1 MNKYAIILAAGKGT
15 RMKSDR
21 PKVLH
26 EVAGKTM
33 LAHVVAATSA
43 IKPEKTIAIVGHGAT
58 DVLSTLPEHVAYVKQ
73 EEQLGT
79 GHAVKIAE
87 PLLKNLHGMTLV
99 IAGDTPLIRPETLAE
114 LFAYHQAEKATA
126 TILTAIA
133 DDPTGYGRI
142 IREDGHV
149 SKIVEQKDANDFE
162 KSVQEI
168 NTGTYVFDNRALF
181 EALSNITTDNAQG
194 EYYLTDVIEI
204 FKDDAKKVSAFVLDD
219 FNESI
224 GVNDRVAL
232 SQAENIMRERIN
244 TKHMLNGVTLIDPAA
259 TYIDAD
265 VEIGADTIMEPNV
278 VIKGQSVISQG
289 VHITS
294 GSRIESSRLH
304 HNTEVRHSTVEYA
317 VLEPGAN
324 VGPYA
329 HLRPETILHENVHIG
344 NFVEVKASTLG
355 VGTKAGHLTY
365 IGNAMVGEYV
375 NFGAGTITVNYDGK
389 NKYKTEIE
397 DYAFIGSN
405 SSLIAPISIGR
416 NAITTAGS
424 VITDDVHEDEM
435 AFGRAR
441 QVNKVGRAKLMPSY
455 QEL

>member
-1 MNKYAIILAAGKGT
+1 MNKYAIVLAAGKGT
-15 RMKSDR
+15 RMKSDL

-26 EVAGKTM
+26 EVAGKSM
-33 LAHVVAATSA
+33 LEHVLSATTA
-43 IKPEKTIAIVGHGAT
+43 IKPEKTIAIIGHGAAE
-58 DVLSTLPEHVAYVKQ
+58 VLATLPEGVAYVKQ

-87 PLLKNLHGMTLV
+87 SLLKNLHGTTLV
-99 IAGDTPLIRPETLAE
+99 ISGDTPLLRPETLAD
-114 LFAYHQAEKATA
+114 LFAFHAAEKATA

-142 IREDGHV
+142 IREAGQV
-149 SKIVEQKDANDFE
+149 AKIVEQKDANDFE
-162 KSVQEI
+162 KSVQEF

-181 EALSNITTDNAQG
+181 DALTNLTTDNAQG

-204 FKDDAKKVSAFVLDD
+204 FKNDGKKVSAFVLDD
-219 FNESI
+219 FDESI

-232 SQAENIMRERIN
+232 AQAEKIMRTRIN
-244 TKHMLNGVTLIDPAA
+244 RQHMLNGVTLIDPET
-259 TYIDAD
+259 TYLDAD
-265 VEIGADTIMEPNV
+265 VEIGSDTVIEPNV
-278 VIKGQSVISQG
+278 VIKGRTVIGKHVQ
-289 VHITS
+289 ITS
-294 GSRIESSRLH
+294 GSRIDSSTLH
-304 HNTEVRHSTVEYA
+304 HHTEVRNSTVEQS
-317 VLEPGAN
+317 VLEAGAN

-329 HLRPETILHENVHIG
+329 HLRPSTILHENVHVG
-344 NFVEVKASTLG
+344 NFVEVKASSLG

-365 IGNAMVGEYV
+365 IGNAMVGEHV

-389 NKYKTEIE
+389 NKFNTEIE

-405 SSLIAPISIGR
+405 STLIAPLSVGK

-424 VITDDVHEDEM
+424 VITNDVPESDM

-441 QVNKVGRAKLMPSY
+441 QINKTGRAKTMPSY
-455 QEL
+455 HED

>member
-87 PLLKNLHGMTLV
+87 PLLKNLQGMTLV

-181 EALSNITTDNAQG
+181 DALSNITTDNAQG

-265 VEIGADTIMEPNV
+265 VEIGADTIIEPNV
-278 VIKGQSVISQG
+278 VIKGQTVISQG